1 MGTWFQDHIRDL
13 LPAHYLSGEES
24 ADLRAFL
31 QLPLSELDRFKDLT
45 DEFPALFDV
54 DNAAPIPLAFLGKT
68 VALDVDGR
76 IAPELERRRI
86 VEAVPRF
93 QRKGTL
99 PALERDLRALGW
111 EGLISENY
119 RDACRLN
126 LRADLNRSR
135 LAGVLNSHGVYQ
147 IQCFNQVGGLR
158 EAQAF
163 HHPAGTRAFWLQWFL
178 EQLSLVEGVT
188 ADAVMHLRYLCYA
201 NIDETFVLNRSR
213 LGHCDHLTRK
223 QHAWGLFQISSVS
236 MVDLGIEK
244 ASTCLS
250 RWHGRQD
257 RMRLNKKALNQW
269 RIPNVWESELKYI
282 ECHNIYG
289 GLVDTFNPEPLVLGQ
304 GKLNRDSL
312 SLGIQD
318 RMIRFKKKDF
328 FAEGESEGA
337 TNLGDI
343 VALSLGNA
351 VRQSQVL
358 RINGDPLRPGTRIGP
373 DRNSENAMV
382 VSLMG
387 ESLLEPEF
395 AMDRVDR
402 YGKHSS
408 TFLMNQGRLNHAALP
423 SLLLDANRSAF
434 EIRIRTA
441 TLNPE
446 RHRYRLGTS
455 RLNRKTL
462 PCTVPDFQWLQRQ
475 HDIAG
480 TVDALNAMES
490 SASLRITQWAFT

>member
-13 LPAHYLSGEES
+13 LPAHYLTGDES
-24 ADLRAFL
+24 TDLRAFL

-54 DNAAPIPLAFLGKT
+54 DNASPVPLALLGKT
-68 VALDVDGR
+68 VAIDVDGR

-86 VEAVPRF
+86 VEAIPRF

-99 PALERDLRALGW
+99 PALERDLKALGW

-126 LRADLNRSR
+126 LRADLNRRR

-158 EAQAF
+158 DAQAF

-178 EQLSLVEGVT
+178 EQLSLVEGIT

-201 NIDETFVLNRSR
+201 NIDETFVLNRSQ
-213 LGHCDHLTRK
+213 LGHCNHLTCK

-236 MVDLGIEK
+236 MVDLCIEK

-257 RMRLNKKALNQW
+257 RMRLNKKSLNHW

-282 ECHNIYG
+282 ECHNIYVG
-289 GLVDTFNPEPLVLGQ
+289 SVDTFNPEPLVIGQ

-328 FAEGESEGA
+328 FAESKFEGA

-351 VRQSQVL
+351 VRQSPVL
-358 RINGDPLRPGTRIGP
+358 RINGDPLRPGTRLGP
-373 DRNSENAMV
+373 DRNTENAVV

-387 ESLLEPEF
+387 ASLLEPEL
-395 AMDRVDR
+395 AMDLVDR
-402 YGKHSS
+402 YGKLSRS
-408 TFLMNQGRLNHAALP
+408 FLMNQGSLNRAALP
-423 SLLLDANRSAF
+423 SLHLDERRARF
-434 EIRIRTA
+434 ELRVQTSSDRKRQINMAIGKGAMNQTHLASTTPTLRWMFRQRDLA
-441 TLNPE
+441 TSLYVPIE
-446 RHRYRLGTS
+446 FTS
-455 RLNRKTL
+455 
-462 PCTVPDFQWLQRQ
+462 
-475 HDIAG
+475 HIDI
-480 TVDALNAMES
+480 T
-490 SASLRITQWAFT
+490 